1 MTFLVQFGIN
11 KYLLIFSKTT
21 KEMIRGLGLTV
32 TELMLARMTAIRYAG
47 KKDKPARLVEMMLRF
62 GVDFLTMTPLE
73 AEQTKGLRLASS
85 SHWDLVIASAPDHG
99 EDSSSDESELSVG
112 WDAEEELDPLPSRG
126 TPEYTETVTRHIE
139 NLLQCYVSVQ
149 TTTQVGSLLWLR
161 TNQSVITRA

>member
-1 MTFLVQFGIN
+1 MAAFM
-11 KYLLIFSKTT
+11 S

-47 KKDKPARLVEMMLRF
+47 KKDKPARLVEMMVRF

-85 SHWDLVIASAPDHG
+85 SHWDLVIAFAPDDG
-99 EDSSSDESELSVG
+99 EDSSSDELSVG
-112 WDAEEELDPLPSRG
+112 WDNEEELDPLPSQR

-161 TNQSVITRA
+161 ASQSVSTRA

>member
-1 MTFLVQFGIN
+1 
-11 KYLLIFSKTT
+11 
-21 KEMIRGLGLTV
+21 MIRGLGLTV

-47 KKDKPARLVEMMLRF
+47 KKDKPARLVEMMVRF

-85 SHWDLVIASAPDHG
+85 SHWDLVIASAPDDG

-126 TPEYTETVTRHIE
+126 TSEYTETVTRHRKSAAVLRVCAD
-139 NLLQCYVSVQ
+139 NNSGRVSPVIKSES
-149 TTTQVGSLLWLR
+149 VS
-161 TNQSVITRA
+161 QSVSQYISLEPIIPNNHNTRI

>member
-1 MTFLVQFGIN
+1 MIFLVQFGIN
-11 KYLLIFSKTT
+11 KHLLIFSKTT

-47 KKDKPARLVEMMLRF
+47 KKDKPARLVEMMVRF

-85 SHWDLVIASAPDHG
+85 SYWDLVIASAPDDG

-112 WDAEEELDPLPSRG
+112 
-126 TPEYTETVTRHIE
+126 
-139 NLLQCYVSVQ
+139 
-149 TTTQVGSLLWLR
+149 
-161 TNQSVITRA
+161 

>member
-1 MTFLVQFGIN
+1 MDSLAGDVAAFM
-11 KYLLIFSKTT
+11 S

-47 KKDKPARLVEMMLRF
+47 KKDKPARLVEMMVRF

-85 SHWDLVIASAPDHG
+85 SHWDLVIASAPDDG

-112 WDAEEELDPLPSRG
+112 WDAEEELEPLPSRG
-126 TPEYTETVTRHIE
+126 TPEHAETVTRHIE

-149 TTTQVGSLLWLR
+149 TTTQVGSLL
-161 TNQSVITRA
+161 

>member
-1 MTFLVQFGIN
+1 MIFLVQFGIN
-11 KYLLIFSKTT
+11 KHLLIFSKTT

-47 KKDKPARLVEMMLRF
+47 KKDKPARLVEMMVRF

-85 SHWDLVIASAPDHG
+85 SHWDLVIASAPDDG
-99 EDSSSDESELSVG
+99 EDSSSDESELFVG
-112 WDAEEELDPLPSRG
+112 WDAEKELDPLPSRG

-161 TNQSVITRA
+161 ASQSVSTRA